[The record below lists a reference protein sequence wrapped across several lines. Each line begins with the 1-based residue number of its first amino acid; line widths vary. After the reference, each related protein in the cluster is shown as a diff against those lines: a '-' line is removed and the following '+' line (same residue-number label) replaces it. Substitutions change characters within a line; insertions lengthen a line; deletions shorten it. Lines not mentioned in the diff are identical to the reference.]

1 MYVMKKLLTGPSP
14 CGCRMIGCVRNLYI
28 QMQDTQSMQLTNFT
42 VTVMTAIN
50 ALYCKPL
57 YVLLTDG
64 TQLVIRC
71 GKTHLDIEHH
81 KEDSMSSFRT
91 PLIKSTHG

>member
-1 MYVMKKLLTGPSP
+1 
-14 CGCRMIGCVRNLYI
+14 
-28 QMQDTQSMQLTNFT
+28 MQDTQSMQLTNFT
-42 VTVMTAIN
+42 VNVMTAIN

-71 GKTHLDIEHH
+71 GKTHLDIKHH

-91 PLIKSTHG
+91 PLLKSTHDQKEITD